1 MADLTQDVDR
11 PWRGHPGQ
19 LIDNVPLAASATVYA
34 GAIIEIDGSGN
45 VAKAAKGADKVYFG
59 VAVTGGKN
67 GTTAG
72 ETKITVRRKA
82 TVHLKK
88 TGTAVRGKAAY
99 VADDQTV
106 TDVATGASKVGRI
119 VDTDDDGV
127 WVDMD
132 AVGV

>member
-11 PWRGHPGQ
+11 PLRGHPGQ
-19 LIDNVPLAASATVYA
+19 LIENVPLAASATVHA
-34 GAIIEIDGSGN
+34 GAILEIDDSGN
-45 VAKAAKGADKVYFG
+45 VAKATKAASKTYFG

-88 TGTAVRGKAAY
+88 TGTAKRGKAAY

-106 TDVATGASKVGRI
+106 TDVATAASKVGRI

-127 WVDMD
+127 WVDMSE
-132 AVGV
+132 VGV